1 MAKNTIHSI
10 EEQVED
16 WCKRQF
22 PSSADYYTKTQSINP
37 EKHGK
42 TNAQY
47 YFLPRA
53 YYELS
58 GNIAKYSLIT
68 DGMFIE
74 CGL

>member
-42 TNAQY
+42 IM
-47 YFLPRA
+47 P
-53 YYELS
+53 
-58 GNIAKYSLIT
+58 NIIFCLGRIMSY
-68 DGMFIE
+68 
-74 CGL
+74 